1 MCFQRDCL
9 LAADLLQRV
18 VLQRLVEL
26 RKLEFIDHP
35 LVEPRTC
42 LATITIKPTQNQ
54 VSATTINH
62 QSQVV
67 VIDLQMKAVAVQMWK
82 FIRIDQVIV
91 VEVCLLRTFH
101 QAFILVN
108 QK

>member
-42 LATITIKPTQNQ
+42 LATIKPTQNQ